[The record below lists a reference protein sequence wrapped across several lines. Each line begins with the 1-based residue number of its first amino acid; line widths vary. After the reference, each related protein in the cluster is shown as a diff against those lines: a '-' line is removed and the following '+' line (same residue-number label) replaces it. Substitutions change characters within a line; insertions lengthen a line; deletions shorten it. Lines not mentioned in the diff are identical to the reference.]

1 MSEFVYPLRA
11 ERPEPEMTATPN
23 GGEPNKS
30 GDIVGLLQAT
40 QPVNVTGAGNSYQ
53 EIAKACWA
61 SAELLHQQSGRIAEN
76 LGGET
81 APKVLDALGKLH
93 GSLTALAG
101 TADLIGSTLVWYGG
115 EVLTWFRKNVPR
127 VGNYSI
133 DDTVDNV
140 LGGVSNAHALA
151 VYHLKLLNGFM
162 GKAYDNIPPT
172 LDQHFPKPS
181 HAGPSFPPLPVHGGN
196 GSLPGVQLANSHLPG
211 SSPFGGPDLAAGSP
225 DPGLGVP
232 TLSGSPSLPSADQ
245 PGDPSA
251 GFPATGADLSGPGQ
265 GLPNVPQT
273 PTIPDLGGA
282 ASTPDLGLPSVG
294 PPGTGLGQTPSF
306 TDPTLTDPTKLA
318 DFTGPGN
325 PPPFTNVSTGNTGGV
340 GGPLPTPTP
349 ISGQAV
355 GAGSAIGAGGG
366 VGAALRA
373 PGAGGMPMG
382 MIPPMMG
389 GMPQQEQQQDRLKS
403 LMEDEEDDVYGTNE
417 GGSPARIE

>member
-1 MSEFVYPLRA
+1 
-11 ERPEPEMTATPN
+11 TPD
-23 GGEPNKS
+23 GGEPKKS
-30 GDIVGLLQAT
+30 GDIVELLQAT
-40 QPVNVTGAGNSYQ
+40 NPGNVTKAGDSYQ
-53 EIAKACWA
+53 KIAQACSA
-61 SAELLHQQSGRIAEN
+61 SAEVLHQQSGRIAEN

-81 APKVLDALGKLH
+81 APKVLEALDKLH
-93 GSLTALAG
+93 DSLITLAG
-101 TADLIGSTLVWYGG
+101 TAGLIGSIAVWYGE
-115 EVLTWFRKNVPR
+115 EVLPWFRDNVPR

-151 VYHLKLLNGFM
+151 VYHLQQFNGFM
-162 GKAYDNIPPT
+162 GEAYDHMPET
-172 LDQHFPKPS
+172 LDLKLPKPLDTAS
-181 HAGPSFPPLPVHGGN
+181 SFLPLPVPGGN
-196 GSLPGVQLANSHLPG
+196 GSQPLTQLAGLNSHFPG

-232 TLSGSPSLPSADQ
+232 TFSGPPSLPSAGQ
-245 PGDPSA
+245 PGDPPA
-251 GFPATGADLSGPGQ
+251 GLPTTGADLPGPGQ

-273 PTIPDLGGA
+273 PTVPDLGGA
-282 ASTPDLGLPSVG
+282 ASAPDLGLPSAG
-294 PPGTGLGQTPSF
+294 QPATGLGQTPSF
-306 TDPTLTDPTKLA
+306 ADPTLTDPTKLA

-325 PPPFTNVSTGNTGGV
+325 PPPFTNVSTGNTGGL